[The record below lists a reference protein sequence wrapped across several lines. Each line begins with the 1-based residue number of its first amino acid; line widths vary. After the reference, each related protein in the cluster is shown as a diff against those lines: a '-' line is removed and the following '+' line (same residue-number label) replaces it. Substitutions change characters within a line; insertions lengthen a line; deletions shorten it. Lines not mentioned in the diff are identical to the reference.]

1 MGERAVT
8 APTEAVA
15 AKATTTANAR
25 RTRLMIEPPSGR
37 HVQASVRPVT
47 FAVTMPLPAL
57 ANARQNV
64 WDMTNCLRF
73 GRLQATASAVLSRRD
88 SGRRHPDPV
97 MTQRVGI
104 GIVGAGRMGSIHAR
118 LIARSVPEAHLVG
131 IADVNLPAARRL
143 ADELG
148 GPPAFGSLDEML
160 AALGLQAV
168 LIATSSNRHAE
179 A

>member
-1 MGERAVT
+1 MGESAVT

-15 AKATTTANAR
+15 ARATTTANAR

-104 GIVGAGRMGSIHAR
+104 VVVGRMGSIHAR
-118 LIARSVPEAHLVG
+118 LIARSVQEAHLVG

-148 GPPAFGSLDEML
+148 GPPAFGSL
-160 AALGLQAV
+160 
-168 LIATSSNRHAE
+168 
-179 A
+179 